1 MGAGTEK
8 IENGRYSTVNINEQC
23 GNIASGTDWDAIN
36 SSFKTARIALFKADA
51 GKYFNLT
58 ETHFA
63 MNFCK
68 LIAASDNRGK
78 NIYFY
83 VDPKTHLIGWHQDDL
98 DTIFPVNNVGQKRK
112 TLLCRR
118 T

>member
-1 MGAGTEK
+1 M
-8 IENGRYSTVNINEQC
+8 
-23 GNIASGTDWDAIN
+23 
-36 SSFKTARIALFKADA
+36 FKADA

-83 VDPKTHLIGWHQDDL
+83 VDPKTQLIGWHQDDL
-98 DTIFPVNNVGQKRK
+98 DTIFPVNNVGQREKPYYVEEHDK
-112 TLLCRR
+112 NNDGGFYWNSEGNALFNQMENAFPDELCA
-118 T
+118 